1 MKTVSIVV
9 PFYNEEEMFPIFIK
23 KAKELFIDDESYKYE
38 LVLVNDGSKDKTL
51 ELIRAAARENDFITY
66 ISFSRNFGQE
76 AALAA
81 GLRAAK
87 GDYIIPM
94 DCDFQD
100 PPELIKDMLKEAENG
115 YEVVCPKRRKRDGDS
130 FVKRFTS
137 KAFYKFI
144 NGISGR
150 EVIQDNVSYFRLM
163 TKRVVKIIMDMPE
176 TERLF
181 KSEATYVGFKTKI
194 IEFDRPERAAGK
206 TKYNYRK
213 LFKLAFRTITC
224 STNALLYLPL
234 HIGIALSS
242 IGFLGFVTTL
252 VLLFVNGDYRWGIN
266 SQNIIQSFL
275 IISSIILAVG
285 IISLIITI
293 PCLYLQNLMVNTQ
306 RRPQY
311 IIEEQYEAPKTKE

>member
-100 PPELIKDMLKEAENG
+100 PPELIKDMLKEA
-115 YEVVCPKRRKRDGDS
+115 

>member
-1 MKTVSIVV
+1 M
-9 PFYNEEEMFPIFIK
+9 FALREE
-23 KAKELFIDDESYKYE
+23 KER
-38 LVLVNDGSKDKTL
+38 VN
-51 ELIRAAARENDFITY
+51 
-66 ISFSRNFGQE
+66 
-76 AALAA
+76 
-81 GLRAAK
+81 
-87 GDYIIPM
+87 
-94 DCDFQD
+94 
-100 PPELIKDMLKEAENG
+100 
-115 YEVVCPKRRKRDGDS
+115 S

-234 HIGIALSS
+234 HIGIAFSS

-252 VLLFVNGDYRWGIN
+252 VLLFVNGDYSLGYKFSEYN
-266 SQNIIQSFL
+266 SIVLNYFKHY
-275 IISSIILAVG
+275 ISSRYYFIDNYNSLL
-285 IISLIITI
+285 ISTK
-293 PCLYLQNLMVNTQ
+293 PHG
-306 RRPQY
+306 QY
-311 IIEEQYEAPKTKE
+311 ST

>member
-181 KSEATYVGFKTKI
+181 KY
-194 IEFDRPERAAGK
+194 
-206 TKYNYRK
+206 
-213 LFKLAFRTITC
+213 
-224 STNALLYLPL
+224 
-234 HIGIALSS
+234 
-242 IGFLGFVTTL
+242 
-252 VLLFVNGDYRWGIN
+252 
-266 SQNIIQSFL
+266 
-275 IISSIILAVG
+275 
-285 IISLIITI
+285 
-293 PCLYLQNLMVNTQ
+293 
-306 RRPQY
+306 
-311 IIEEQYEAPKTKE
+311 